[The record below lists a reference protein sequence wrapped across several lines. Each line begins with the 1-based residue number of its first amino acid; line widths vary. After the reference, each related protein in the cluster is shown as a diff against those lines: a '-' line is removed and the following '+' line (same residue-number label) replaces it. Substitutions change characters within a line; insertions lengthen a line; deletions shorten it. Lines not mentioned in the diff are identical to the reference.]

1 MSSLNMEKLLETP
14 STGTGVD
21 APEAALST
29 AETCEFLNISRQT
42 LYKLVKTNRLPGHK
56 IGDKYRFFKTEIL
69 RFFDHGS

>member
-14 STGTGVD
+14 NAGSVD
-21 APEAALST
+21 TPEAALST

>member
-1 MSSLNMEKLLETP
+1 MQTTALTP
-14 STGTGVD
+14 TPTVQD
-21 APEAALST
+21 AQEAALST
-29 AETCEFLNISRQT
+29 AEACEFLNISRQT

>member
-1 MSSLNMEKLLETP
+1 MKTSMQTSSQATLEIEE
-14 STGTGVD
+14 S
-21 APEAALST
+21 ALST

-69 RFFDHGS
+69 RFFDHVE

>member
-1 MSSLNMEKLLETP
+1 MSSLTMEKLLETP
-14 STGTGVD
+14 SASSIDTQ
-21 APEAALST
+21 EAALST

-69 RFFDHGS
+69 RFFDHGA